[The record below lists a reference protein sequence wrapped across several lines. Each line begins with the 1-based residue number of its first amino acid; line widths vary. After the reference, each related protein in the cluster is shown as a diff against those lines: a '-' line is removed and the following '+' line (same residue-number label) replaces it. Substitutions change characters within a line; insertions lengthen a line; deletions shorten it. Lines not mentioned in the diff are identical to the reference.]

1 MYLWLQL
8 CAHAQEW
15 ADKLMDENLF
25 QHRPGQKYGENI
37 YSSWSSTRAKIRG
50 GDAVDSWYKEI
61 EQHTFGEEARSMNT
75 GHFTQVVWAASV
87 RLGVGLAKKEGK
99 VIVVANYDPPGNFRG
114 RYVEN
119 VPPPV

>member
-1 MYLWLQL
+1 M
-8 CAHAQEW
+8 HAQEW
-15 ADKLMDENLF
+15 ADKLMAENLF

-75 GHFTQVVWAASV
+75 GHFTQVVWAASL
-87 RLGVGLAKKEGK
+87 RLGVGLAEKARLSLWQTMIHQ
-99 VIVVANYDPPGNFRG
+99 VILGAGMWRMFPHLFSMPL
-114 RYVEN
+114 
-119 VPPPV
+119 